1 MGIRC
6 LNKFL
11 KKQCNP
17 SINTVGLDSLYGK
30 KIVVDANIY
39 MFDFAINNELIESFY
54 KMISLFR
61 YYNITPIYV
70 FDGKTNINKLETLE
84 KRRKDKEIA
93 ENKYNEM
100 LLIKDPSDQDMIAL
114 QKKFTRITKTQY
126 DEVKQL
132 MTYMGVNYID
142 SEYEGDELC
151 AYLVLSNQVHGC
163 LSEDTDMFV
172 YGCNYI
178 FKGLDLMNHT
188 VVKYDLNNILYNLNI
203 NDDNFKQLCVIS
215 GTDYNK
221 NNKGFYYYYNI
232 YKKFISTPNNCVTF
246 YEWLFYNNYKYNF
259 NDLLRVYSMYT
270 RKKVFENTNTN
281 IKNLKNNK
289 IKRNELKI
297 LLKKYNF
304 IFID

>member
-11 KKQCNP
+11 KKLCNP
-17 SINTVGLDSLYGK
+17 CINTVGLDSLYGK
-30 KIVVDANIY
+30 KIVIDANIY

-70 FDGKTNINKLETLE
+70 FDGKTNINKVETLE

-100 LLIKDPSDQDMIAL
+100 LLTKDPSDKDMIAL
-114 QKKFTRITKTQY
+114 QKKFTRITKSQY

-142 SEYEGDELC
+142 AEYEGDEMC
-151 AYLVLSNQVHGC
+151 AYLVLSNQVYGC

-188 VVKYDLNNILYNLNI
+188 VIKYNLNNILYNLNI

-232 YKKFISTPNNCVTF
+232 YKKYISRPNNCATF
-246 YEWLFYNNYKYNF
+246 YEWLFYNNYKYDF
-259 NDLLRVYSMYT
+259 NDLLRVYSIYN
-270 RKKVFENTNTN
+270 RKKVFENTTN